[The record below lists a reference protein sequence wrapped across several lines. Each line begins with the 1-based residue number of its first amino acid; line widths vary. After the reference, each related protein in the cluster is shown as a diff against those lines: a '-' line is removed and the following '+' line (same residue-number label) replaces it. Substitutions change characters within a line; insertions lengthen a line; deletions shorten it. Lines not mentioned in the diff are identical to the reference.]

1 MNTFSVNVPFE
12 VDYLTKWKEFDST
25 LPQGKVILNKSIC
38 GCGCTEYYLRNDM
51 PVILVSPRKELLH
64 CKMEDYDREHEL
76 FYFDRS
82 KSRTVS
88 AEATIEG
95 LKNYLCNPFQTKGF
109 VAKILV
115 TYDSLKIVVDTL
127 KRMSRLDEFT
137 IVVDE
142 FSCIFTD
149 VMLKG
154 FIELNLIHMLNQ
166 IPNHVVYVSAT
177 PINEAYLEE
186 LEDFRNIPYVTLKWD
201 KRCYENVKISWQK
214 MINTRN
220 AICNII
226 SKYKAD
232 GFFMA
237 KMISGYAVY
246 SKEAVF
252 FLNSVNDIIAVITA
266 CNLSSNDTL
275 VICAD
280 DQKNKNS
287 LNKVGFTIGHVP
299 GKRDYKRKNKTFTFV
314 TKASF
319 EGTDFYSDNS
329 TTYIFA
335 DSNRDNLALDIS
347 IDLPQI
353 IGRCRTKENPFRDS
367 VCYYYKTTTMENLDV
382 NAAKL
387 RIDEKMNET
396 VRLIDLY
403 KDIVDPIALRKL
415 TRSQILEKYK
425 NDYVDMQEQ
434 GDGTAKAVCNKLA
447 WVADLRAIE
456 IKSMQYNTT
465 YSVIAYMEEKG
476 YDTENFHVAGNDML
490 SDFYNEFMQ
499 DSNFQRRMRCYAE
512 TIDSHPELKSQ
523 IEAMAEIPLK
533 YKSYYNTLG
542 TARMRSL
549 NYKEAYLEREV
560 CSLQSK
566 DSIVDLLRKYVKP
579 GNIYSNADVKN
590 ILRSVY
596 QELNISQNPTAS
608 LLPELISVEET
619 RFTDANGTRQRG
631 YKIL

>member
-1 MNTFSVNVPFE
+1 MKTKKIKVPFE
-12 VDYLTKWKEFDST
+12 IDYLTKWKEFDST
-25 LPQGKVILNKSIC
+25 LPQGKVILNKNIC
-38 GCGCTEYYLRNDM
+38 GCGCTEYYLCNDM

-64 CKMEDYDREHEL
+64 CKMDSDREREL

-82 KSRTVS
+82 KSRTIKP
-88 AEATIEG
+88 EETIKRLED
-95 LKNYLCNPFQTKGF
+95 YLCNPFQAEGF
-109 VAKILV
+109 VPKILV

-127 KRMSRLDEFT
+127 RRNNCLNPFT

-142 FSCIFTD
+142 FSCLFTD

-154 FIELNLIHMLNQ
+154 FVELNLIHMLNQ
-166 IPNHVVYVSAT
+166 LPNHVVYISAT
-177 PINEAYLEE
+177 PINEVYLDE
-186 LEDFRNIPYVTLKWD
+186 LEDFKNIPYVTLEWD
-201 KRCYENVKISWQK
+201 ARCYETVKISWQK
-214 MINTRN
+214 MINTRT
-220 AICNII
+220 AISNII
-226 SKYKAD
+226 NKYKSD

-237 KMISGYAVY
+237 KIIDGYAVY
-246 SKEAVF
+246 SREAVF
-252 FLNSVNDIIAVITA
+252 FLNSVNDIVAVISA

-280 DQKNKNS
+280 DQKNRNS

-299 GKRDYKRKNKTFTFV
+299 GKRDYKRNNKTFTFV

-367 VCYYYKTTTMENLDV
+367 VSYYYKTTTTENLDV
-382 NAAKL
+382 EAAKH
-387 RIDEKMNET
+387 RIDEKMYET
-396 VRLIDLY
+396 ERLIGIY
-403 KDIVDPIALRKL
+403 ENIIDPNALRKL
-415 TRSQILEKYK
+415 TNSQIIEKYK

-434 GDGTAKAVCNKLA
+434 SDGTAKAVCNKLA

-456 IKSMQYNTT
+456 IKSMQYKTT
-465 YSVIAYMEEKG
+465 YSVLAYMESKG
-476 YDTENFHVAGNDML
+476 FETENYHGTSNDEL

-499 DSNFQRRMRCYAE
+499 DSNFQRRMKCYAD
-512 TIDSHPELKSQ
+512 TIDNHPELRNQ
-523 IEAMAEIPLK
+523 IEGMAEIPLK

-542 TARMRSL
+542 TAKIRSL

-560 CSLQSK
+560 CSIQSK
-566 DSIVDLLRKYVKP
+566 DSVIKKLREYVTP
-579 GNIYSNADVKN
+579 GGIYSNADVKN
-590 ILRSVY
+590 ILRHVY
-596 QELNISQNPTAS
+596 QELNISQNPKAS
-608 LLPELISVEET
+608 LLPELISVEEA
-619 RFTDANGTRQRG
+619 RFTDAKGVRQRG